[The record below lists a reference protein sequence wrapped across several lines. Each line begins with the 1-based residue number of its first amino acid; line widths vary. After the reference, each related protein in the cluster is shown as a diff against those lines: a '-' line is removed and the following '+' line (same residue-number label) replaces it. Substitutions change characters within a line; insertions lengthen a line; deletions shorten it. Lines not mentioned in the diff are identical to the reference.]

1 MYVFLGNVFLSFYAH
16 FHQSL
21 FVIIKIFHPVFFL
34 IATGFYRPLFLFQS
48 MNSQR
53 FCFGFTAIG
62 AVIMGS
68 VDGNRIWGKDI
79 KAVQLAKVEVS

>member
-1 MYVFLGNVFLSFYAH
+1 MLIFIILFLRLLKLSL
-16 FHQSL
+16 L
-21 FVIIKIFHPVFFL
+21 FFS
-34 IATGFYRPLFLFQS
+34 IATGFYQSLFLFRSLNDQ
-48 MNSQR
+48 Q